1 MQTYLKTATLSGIY
15 KFCLLLLQFL
25 LVRLIVVRVNSDI
38 YGVWLTLYG
47 FLVWINMMDLGIS
60 QGFRNLITNSVL
72 EKGDLN
78 LIIRTFMS
86 ANLLISIALIAG
98 YVVLRKF
105 ANISI
110 FLGSIDNESLDM
122 FAVLVIVQFVS
133 RGINTVY
140 HGKVMSHIVDL
151 IQLIGFLGVLISYYI
166 VSSIAI
172 EINISLLIGIYLIP
186 PIITQIV
193 AWRLLKFSNGILF
206 IGSINWSML
215 LGVIGDSSR
224 LFVTQLVAVLL
235 YSTVNIVILNLVG
248 SEAVVQFGLSYR
260 VFSVFLIV
268 NSILMAPLWSHAAVL
283 WRTEDKVM
291 IRRILQKLLLIWFGL
306 LIALLLVS
314 YFTNDIIL
322 LWTSNDYSVSSVN
335 IISMVLY
342 VGIMMLTGIFSNI
355 LNGIGDFQFQM
366 KVGLIQLVS
375 VVLISISFKG
385 YLDDIWNYLLILD
398 LAMLGG
404 ALGLFS
410 RLHNILSHDL

>member
-186 PIITQIV
+186 PITQPKLHY
-193 AWRLLKFSNGILF
+193 RLTSHQVKYNNIH
-206 IGSINWSML
+206 
-215 LGVIGDSSR
+215 
-224 LFVTQLVAVLL
+224 
-235 YSTVNIVILNLVG
+235 STI
-248 SEAVVQFGLSYR
+248 
-260 VFSVFLIV
+260 
-268 NSILMAPLWSHAAVL
+268 
-283 WRTEDKVM
+283 K
-291 IRRILQKLLLIWFGL
+291 
-306 LIALLLVS
+306 
-314 YFTNDIIL
+314 
-322 LWTSNDYSVSSVN
+322 
-335 IISMVLY
+335 
-342 VGIMMLTGIFSNI
+342 
-355 LNGIGDFQFQM
+355 
-366 KVGLIQLVS
+366 
-375 VVLISISFKG
+375 
-385 YLDDIWNYLLILD
+385 
-398 LAMLGG
+398 
-404 ALGLFS
+404 
-410 RLHNILSHDL
+410 